1 MPLSLFCGGG
11 GLSLSV
17 PLARTLGAVRA
28 ANVFCSH
35 TFCYHLPCHQDP
47 VSTVTAD
54 VITSVPVAMKT
65 VEILITVVTTN
76 ADGDDVYAVPLDVT
90 KILAQVADKVPNFDK
105 NQEVVVRTMTVE
117 EAPRRAAGPA
127 STFARP
133 LINRRTYAH
142 SNSSCEDL
150 GPTRC
155 TSKLHCPFI
164 LKRTISLQNVHAI

>member
-1 MPLSLFCGGG
+1 
-11 GLSLSV
+11 
-17 PLARTLGAVRA
+17 
-28 ANVFCSH
+28 
-35 TFCYHLPCHQDP
+35 
-47 VSTVTAD
+47 
-54 VITSVPVAMKT
+54 MKT

-76 ADGDDVYAVPLDVT
+76 ADGDDAEPLDVPN
-90 KILAQVADKVPNFDK
+90 ILAKVAEGVPDVDLT
-105 NQEVVVRTMTVE
+105 QEVVKTTTVE
-117 EAPRRAAGPA
+117 EAPPA